1 MGAAPNRNSAMNP
14 VLAWSVVADAPLRGM
29 ALARE
34 AGTILAWDE
43 ADRLY
48 LIDVLGTLIVKQK
61 LPARIVAAAISD
73 DGSLTAVV
81 TAGSRLILLD
91 RALEQKIDRAAVP
104 DPSAAAIDPLGRYV
118 AIASREKMIQL
129 YTSYGKIAGKVVS
142 LQPISHLVFVPTKP
156 ILLAASAY
164 GAIHAYE
171 IFPGS
176 EPGKID
182 LEIAWKEGQ
191 LSSVGRLTTTGDAG
205 MILASCFTHGVQR
218 FNAEGKSEGSY
229 HLGGSAAHAAVDFSG
244 RRIAVATA
252 EGELAILNRT
262 GNVRWKTGLPRPAVA
277 LECDAL
283 GRYIIYGLATGEI
296 DRLDLESTST
306 EAEDSHRRAAP
317 KPLENPAIR
326 SKSSAAS
333 PAAGSIRRADWTMPI
348 AKSDSDADSIVLAVL
363 DDPPRIALIG
373 RDNRLTVYD
382 QNGRKIGVA
391 PEIIGVGRILRL
403 EPGFVV
409 AATDRMIVIYDV
421 RTNTSRRLDMSF
433 AEISHLEP
441 SLERFGLAIIQE
453 RDRLGRASTEGNGR
467 WIWRREI
474 DSPVEYCAI
483 GRASAFAATTEDGLL
498 RIFDAAGEPL
508 GSYSTD
514 PAEPLALIEAPE
526 GSPREVAWLS
536 LAHRVQ
542 RLRGHSL
549 EGDVLWET
557 AIPWE
562 SWEMRRIGDAAVV
575 TAPDGRTLAIR
586 GSGDVIA
593 EAGPLEPPFQVCLS
607 PDKIIRR
614 VTYRDMNLMCSDLKG
629 ETQWRAVL
637 DSALGPAIAVG
648 STGVAVMIGRELA
661 WFAHPRLETS

>member
-1 MGAAPNRNSAMNP
+1 LGATPNRNSAMNP
-14 VLAWSVVADAPLRGM
+14 VLAWSVVADAPLRGL

-34 AGTILAWDE
+34 AGTIVAWDE

-48 LIDVLGTLIVKQK
+48 LLDVLGTLIVKHK
-61 LPARIVAAAISD
+61 LSARIVAAAISD
-73 DGSLTAVV
+73 DGSTTAVV
-81 TAGSRLILLD
+81 TAGQRLILLD
-91 RALEQKIDRAAVP
+91 RAFEQTTDRATVP
-104 DPSAAAIDPLGRYV
+104 DPAAAAIDPLGRYV
-118 AIASREKMIQL
+118 AIASREKIIQL
-129 YTSYGKIAGKVVS
+129 YTCSGKIAGKVVT
-142 LQPISHLVFVPTKP
+142 LQPISHLVFVPTRP

-164 GAIHAYE
+164 GAIQAYE

-176 EPGKID
+176 EPGKLE

-229 HLGGSAAHAAVDFSG
+229 HLGGSAAHAAVDFAG
-244 RRIAVATA
+244 RRIAVATV
-252 EGELAILNRT
+252 EGELAILNRS

-283 GRYIIYGLATGEI
+283 GRYLIYALATGEI
-296 DRLDLESTST
+296 DRLDLESTGSG
-306 EAEDSHRRAAP
+306 AESASGARAAP
-317 KPLENPAIR
+317 KPLENPTIR
-326 SKSSAAS
+326 SKTQSTSG
-333 PAAGSIRRADWTMPI
+333 AAGSIRRADWTMPI
-348 AKSDSDADSIVLAVL
+348 AKSDADADSIVLAVL
-363 DDPPRIALIG
+363 DDPPRVAVIG
-373 RDNRLTVYD
+373 RDNRATIYD
-382 QNGRKIGVA
+382 QNGRKVGVA
-391 PEIIGVGRILRL
+391 PEIIGVGRILRV

-409 AATDRMIVIYDV
+409 AATDRMIAIYDV
-421 RTNTSRRLDMSF
+421 HANTSRRLDMSF

-441 SLERFGLAIIQE
+441 RLERFGLAIIQE
-453 RDRLGRASTEGNGR
+453 RDRLGRASAEGIGR

-474 DSPVEYCAI
+474 ESPVEYCAI

-508 GSYSTD
+508 GSYGTD

-526 GSPREVAWLS
+526 GSPREVAWLT

-562 SWEMRRIGDAAVV
+562 SWEIRRIGEAAVV
-575 TAPDGRTLAIR
+575 GAPDGRTIAVR
-586 GSGDVIA
+586 GTGDVIA

-607 PDKIIRR
+607 PDKIIWR
-614 VTYRDMNLMCSDLKG
+614 VSYRDMNLICSDLKG
-629 ETQWRAVL
+629 ETQWRAVV
-637 DSALGPAIAVG
+637 DTALGPAIAVG
-648 STGVAVMIGRELA
+648 STGVAVMLGRELA
-661 WFAHPRLETS
+661 WFSHPRLET